1 MNSKPGWPP
10 NVTILSQ
17 MSEISIIQSIVIVYE
32 GKQVKSEDG
41 GKVCSMLNKHNFQQ
55 PQVNKDM
62 FTDVAT
68 LLVRTNIFLAAMSS
82 SSSDNVT
89 QSVRSFV
96 CSSVRPWPFFDS

>member
-1 MNSKPGWPP
+1 
-10 NVTILSQ
+10 
-17 MSEISIIQSIVIVYE
+17 MSELSIIQSIVIVYE

-55 PQVNKDM
+55 PQVIKDM

-82 SSSDNVT
+82 SSSDDVT
-89 QSVRSFV
+89 QCVRSFV
-96 CSSVRPWPFFDS
+96 PPSVFSSVAFF